1 MQLAQ
6 SLAQP
11 TEEAHA
17 HTKAPLH
24 AASRWP
30 PEATGAAMGATGAA
44 MEATGAQP
52 LAPSDVGLDDA
63 RAEAEARMDAF
74 FADGLEDDSAAGSPA
89 AHRQEG
95 AHAEPHEASP
105 GVAREAA
112 DGAGAVA
119 PHANQRKDVPKAS
132 RTPRAI
138 RSAMR
143 LFGGKKR

>member
-1 MQLAQ
+1 
-6 SLAQP
+6 
-11 TEEAHA
+11 
-17 HTKAPLH
+17 
-24 AASRWP
+24 
-30 PEATGAAMGATGAA
+30 
-44 MEATGAQP
+44 
-52 LAPSDVGLDDA
+52 
-63 RAEAEARMDAF
+63 MDAF